1 MTNQI
6 AYLSVAFIGGIA
18 VKVIV
23 DWIKPSKNRNGYY
36 MPRECRE
43 KMEEHVKEGIE
54 SVLILRDIKE
64 ILKENQ
70 RVLIHIQQNGKR

>member
-36 MPRECRE
+36 
-43 KMEEHVKEGIE
+43 
-54 SVLILRDIKE
+54 
-64 ILKENQ
+64 
-70 RVLIHIQQNGKR
+70 